1 MIKILIVV
9 DMQNGFI
16 NKPNYIALK
25 DKIEK
30 LITNSN
36 YEKIIF
42 TKFLNDKTKNSF
54 FIDKLNYTQL
64 TTNDEQ
70 EICLPLPNNS
80 IIFEKYG
87 YGLEQKDLEKLKSFG
102 EHEVDICGLQA
113 DACVYAIALQCF
125 DNNIYPNILF
135 NYVECNPKLKDTMK
149 TIFIKQFGKVDERN

>member
-1 MIKILIVV
+1 MSKILIVV

-16 NKPNYIALK
+16 SNPNYNALK

-30 LITNSN
+30 FITNSN

-54 FIDKLNYTQL
+54 YIDKLNYTQL
-64 TTNDEQ
+64 TTNNEQ

-80 IIFEKYG
+80 IVFEKFG
-87 YGLEQKDLEKLKSFG
+87 YGLEQKYLERLKSFG
-102 EHEVDICGLQA
+102 EYEVDICGLQA

-135 NYVECNPKLKDTMK
+135 NYVECSPKLKDAMK
-149 TIFIKQFGKVDERN
+149 TIFTRQFGKVDERN

>member
-1 MIKILIVV
+1 MSKILIVV

-16 NKPNYIALK
+16 SNPNYIALK

-42 TKFLNDKTKNSF
+42 TKYLNNKTKNSF
-54 FIDKLNYTQL
+54 YIDKLNCTQL

-70 EICLPLPNNS
+70 EICLPMPNNS

-87 YGLEQKDLEKLKSFG
+87 YGLEQKELERLKSYG
-102 EHEVDICGLQA
+102 EYEIDICGLQA

-135 NYVECNPKLKDTMK
+135 NYVECNSKLKDTMK
-149 TIFIKQFGKVDERN
+149 IIFTKQFGKVDEIN

>member
-1 MIKILIVV
+1 MSKILIVV
-9 DMQNGFI
+9 DMQNGFM

-30 LITNSN
+30 YIINSN

-42 TKFLNDKTKNSF
+42 TKYLNDKTKNSF
-54 FIDKLNYTQL
+54 FINKLNYTQL
-64 TTNDEQ
+64 TTTGEQ
-70 EICLPLPNNS
+70 EICLPIPNNS
-80 IIFEKYG
+80 IVFEKNG

-102 EHEVDICGLQA
+102 ESVVDICGLQA

-149 TIFIKQFGKVDERN
+149 IIFTKQFGKVDERN